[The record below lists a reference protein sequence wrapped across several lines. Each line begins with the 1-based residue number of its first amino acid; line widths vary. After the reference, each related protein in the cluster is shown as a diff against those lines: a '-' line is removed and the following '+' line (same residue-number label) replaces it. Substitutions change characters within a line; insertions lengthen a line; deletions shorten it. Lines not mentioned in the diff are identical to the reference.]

1 MKGEDRQNICKVDQ
15 EVIFLLFRRFHC
27 FWTTSKHSEQN
38 KLAPFARNMSEGDV
52 TLRLRSLLAMKLWVY
67 SWFDPLQ
74 VCADLISTIRGNV
87 ETGRAMK
94 VRWNACYAASN
105 CLKPLAL
112 FRDKRTSDER
122 AKLIKALL
130 PLVEDF
136 PNFKVRTYVTQEM
149 NEYWLERILNHLI
162 IIIQV

>member
-1 MKGEDRQNICKVDQ
+1 MLPAIWSTAVLCYVTF
-15 EVIFLLFRRFHC
+15 EV
-27 FWTTSKHSEQN
+27 T
-38 KLAPFARNMSEGDV
+38 FAYETMSLILV
-52 TLRLRSLLAMKLWVY
+52 R
-67 SWFDPLQ
+67 PLQ

-136 PNFKVRTYVTQEM
+136 PNFKVRT
-149 NEYWLERILNHLI
+149 
-162 IIIQV
+162 